1 MAIGM
6 NGFNSQAASYV
17 NAENSKA
24 KSIKEKADKSDKNTK
39 GVMTAKDI
47 KNSGFMS
54 GAIYE
59 KSADAASALE
69 KSQASKSSFG
79 LGKTIGTPELSK
91 NAEKYYNQLKAKY
104 GNMDFVL
111 VSSDM
116 KETAKQNASSYA
128 NPNKMVVLIDEEKI
142 EKMATDEKFRS
153 QYEGLISMAQTNM
166 ASLKDSFG
174 NASEVKGY
182 GMQVN
187 DNGTASYF
195 AVVKKLNDGQAER
208 IKEKKEEKLAEK
220 KAEKKKADKEARE
233 EAIKNK
239 KEDGEEIDE
248 EDIDETEE
256 IHDLF
261 GYSKDDR
268 YEIISA
274 SSVEELLQ
282 KVGSYT
288 GKNYTASDN
297 YVGSSI
303 DFRA

>member
-6 NGFNSQAASYV
+6 NGFNSQMAGYV
-17 NAENSKA
+17 NAENNKA
-24 KSIKEKADKSDKNTK
+24 KNVKEKTAADK
-39 GVMTAKDI
+39 GVKTAKDI

-59 KSADAASALE
+59 KSAEAASALE
-69 KSQASKSSFG
+69 KSNSSKSSSG
-79 LGKTIGTPELSK
+79 LGKTIGTPELSEK
-91 NAEKYYNQLKAKY
+91 GQKYYNQLKAKY
-104 GNMDFVL
+104 GNMDFIL

-116 KETAKQNASSYA
+116 KDAAKQNAASYA

-142 EKMATDEKFRS
+142 EKMASDDKFRS
-153 QYEGLISMAQTNM
+153 QYEGLIAMAQTNM
-166 ASLKDSFG
+166 STMKDSFG
-174 NASEVKGY
+174 NSSEVKGY

-195 AVVKKLNDGQAER
+195 AVVKKLSDSQAER

-233 EAIKNK
+233 EALK
-239 KEDGEEIDE
+239 KTSEDGEEIDSDE
-248 EDIDETEE
+248 IDDTEK

-261 GYSKDDR
+261 GYSEDDR

-288 GKNYTASDN
+288 GKSYTASGN
-297 YVGSSI
+297 YTGSTI

>member
-1 MAIGM
+1 MAIGL
-6 NGFNSQAASYV
+6 NGLVSQAAGYV
-17 NAENSKA
+17 NAENNKT
-24 KSIKEKADKSDKNTK
+24 KKVKENQADAGNS
-39 GVMTAKDI
+39 VRTAKDI
-47 KNSGFMS
+47 KNSGFMA
-54 GAIYE
+54 GAVYE
-59 KSADAASALE
+59 QSAEATNALE
-69 KSQASKSSFG
+69 KSQRKETSLG
-79 LGKTIGTPELSK
+79 LGKTIGEPKLSEG
-91 NAEKYYNQLKAKY
+91 AEKYYNQLKSKF
-104 GNMDFVL
+104 GNMDFIL

-116 KETAKQNASSYA
+116 KDAAKQNASRYA

-166 ASLKDSFG
+166 ASMKDSFG

-220 KAEKKKADKEARE
+220 KAEKKKADKKARE
-233 EAIKNK
+233 EALK
-239 KEDGEEIDE
+239 KTTDDGEEVDAK
-248 EDIDETEE
+248 DVDETEE

-261 GYSKDDR
+261 GYSEDDR

-282 KVGSYT
+282 KVGGYT
-288 GKNYTASDN
+288 GKSYSSS
-297 YVGSSI
+297 GSHI